1 MAIYSGFSHEKWW
14 CSIVMLVY
22 QRVASIWQME
32 FSWNQKSLVSPIDCG
47 PDCRIFSLQ
56 GEQCSF
62 LRIKRFRVSSR
73 AWTCPA
79 CAYWWQV
86 HQDVK
91 VEFWRVRAVFQRY
104 YSVPIRRISNYNI
117 YIYIYLFL
125 THTHTPVYILSACLS
140 VFLKHQLPQKV
151 FRLSSRLQIG
161 AGAAFSSHEVLGSCD
176 CLWHSF
182 SEPAGKRRRWG
193 LARGSWRIGEG
204 IMSTPH

>member
-1 MAIYSGFSHEKWW
+1 
-14 CSIVMLVY
+14 
-22 QRVASIWQME
+22 
-32 FSWNQKSLVSPIDCG
+32 
-47 PDCRIFSLQ
+47 
-56 GEQCSF
+56 
-62 LRIKRFRVSSR
+62 
-73 AWTCPA
+73 
-79 CAYWWQV
+79 V

-91 VEFWRVRAVFQRY
+91 VEFWRVRAVFERY
-104 YSVPIRRISNYNI
+104 YSVPIRRISNY
-117 YIYIYLFL
+117 IYIYL
-125 THTHTPVYILSACLS
+125 THTRTHIHIYIHMPVYILSACLF

-182 SEPAGKRRRWG
+182 SEPTGKRRRWG